1 MSNVLDLKKKQRKE
15 KGIIWSTASLLF
27 SFPDH
32 LCLLREDY
40 SHYKTETWTAAEVL
54 YAHRAP
60 CLCQESYLLPGHSFQ
75 WQTIPLSLSPMLH
88 HVLSCPLWGWT
99 SWMEN
104 KWALSAAQSTSYDV
118 CRFFNLTMPV
128 KPKQDPEQCTQL
140 TSQEMTG
147 FSSVSHMPRFTVTD
161 ISYTLFDRHKLISLW
176 NCKMR
181 PDWQPKWWNWP
192 ETMTPAQVP
201 ESVVPQMC
209 QCLSKLQKNL
219 YDCKYFDKFMAV

>member
-1 MSNVLDLKKKQRKE
+1 MSLK
-15 KGIIWSTASLLF
+15 
-27 SFPDH
+27 SFPPNS
-32 LCLLREDY
+32 CMLLVPLIT
-40 SHYKTETWTAAEVL
+40 S
-54 YAHRAP
+54 
-60 CLCQESYLLPGHSFQ
+60 LPAKWRLF
-75 WQTIPLSLSPMLH
+75 PLQNRNLDSSWSPVCPQSPMPVSGIVSPAWTLIPMADH
-88 HVLSCPLWGWT
+88 PTFPQSHAASCPLWGWT

-104 KWALSAAQSTSYDV
+104 KWVLSAAHSTSYDV
-118 CRFFNLTMPV
+118 CRFLNLTMPV
-128 KPKQDPEQCTQL
+128 KPKQDPEQRTQL

-147 FSSVSHMPRFTVTD
+147 FSSVSHMPRCTVTD

-201 ESVVPQMC
+201 ENVVPQMC